1 MTRPLGV
8 AALVLAVLVSA
19 AHAEPVQITIAPPA
33 EAATMES
40 IQAVTPT
47 TVRIVTK
54 KPDPLLLVRLA
65 QMGAQILPARLTTDE
80 GVKELARR
88 PVGTGAYRFVEWVKD
103 ERLVMEANRD
113 WWGWE
118 GRPPAIHRGVW
129 KPIPDDFPPIVAL
142 EKGEADI
149 ITNVPPD
156 RLKALAEGRATQ
168 ILTTAATRTVTF
180 WINATQPPLSD
191 TRVRQ
196 ALHLALD
203 VDGLVKS
210 LYAGMG
216 RPMSGGL
223 ADTDFDYKP
232 ALKPDP
238 YG

>member
-118 GRPPAIHRGVW
+118 GRPPAIDRVVW
-129 KPIPDDFPPIVAL
+129 KPIPDDFPRIVHSS
-142 EKGEADI
+142 
-149 ITNVPPD
+149 
-156 RLKALAEGRATQ
+156 RARPTSSP
-168 ILTTAATRTVTF
+168 TSRPTA
-180 WINATQPPLSD
+180 
-191 TRVRQ
+191 
-196 ALHLALD
+196 
-203 VDGLVKS
+203 
-210 LYAGMG
+210 
-216 RPMSGGL
+216 
-223 ADTDFDYKP
+223 
-232 ALKPDP
+232 
-238 YG
+238 